1 MSCVFIITQNVA
13 YPDCL
18 YVTLVRGLPSEINKR
33 EPNITIRVVYTFL
46 WILKYDASLGG

>member
-1 MSCVFIITQNVA
+1 MPLILTVA
-13 YPDCL
+13 
-18 YVTLVRGLPSEINKR
+18 LVRGLPSEINKR